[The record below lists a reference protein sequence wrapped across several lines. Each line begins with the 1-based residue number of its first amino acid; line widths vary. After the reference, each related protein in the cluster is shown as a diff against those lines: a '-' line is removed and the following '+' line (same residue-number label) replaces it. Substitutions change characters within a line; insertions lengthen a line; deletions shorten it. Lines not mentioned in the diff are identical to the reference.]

1 MKEEL
6 FNDLKNRYE
15 MAKTAV
21 NALGDAAYW
30 YDLRL
35 VSIRVLDDYES
46 KEAHYAIDVRLR
58 KLQEDGFEKIT
69 MLIWEDPKDN
79 NCLGTE
85 EPTGDDVDKTLDT
98 TATLLEELTIML
110 TEEFEDKV
118 IDWHWLGQ

>member
-6 FNDLKNRYE
+6 FKDLKNRYE

-30 YDLRL
+30 YDIRL

-69 MLIWEDPKDN
+69 MLIWEHPNDN

-85 EPTGDDVDKTLDT
+85 EPTGDDVDKTLDN
-98 TATLLEELTIML
+98 TAALLEEFTIML
-110 TEEFEDKV
+110 TDVFNDKV
-118 IDWHWLGQ
+118 LDWHWLGD